1 MPASFAALFAPMP
14 RQTNPA
20 GGGFVRDPLG
30 RDGYDDDPRPSFDEA
45 ELGGQLEAARR
56 LWRRDASLDDLFGGS
71 TFELASPVGPGKRNR
86 PGDVFKVQTLLHR
99 EGYMDAGKTDGP
111 SGFWGLYDHEAVKRF
126 QRDHGLTVDGYLDPG
141 GETIG
146 RIKRFYDD
154 EDKRMD
160 NLRKRHPFLL
170 SAAGNGPEPQTPKP
184 APGPARKAAPQD
196 LPEDARFDGFIEQL
210 RKFEGG
216 YSNDR
221 DDRGGETNHGVTKAT
236 LADYHAAFDDPAV
249 STDVR
254 KLSAEE
260 AKRVLRIFYYD
271 RYRVNEISDAA
282 TARHLFDISVN
293 PGPARAGRWA
303 QQAVN
308 AIKSEQVL
316 EEDGVMGSRTR
327 AAINNLSPAEL
338 ARLNDLLSDKRMANY
353 EEQMAKNRTQEKYRP
368 GWTSRTLHFRAR
380 E

>member
-1 MPASFAALFAPMP
+1 MPASFASLFAPMR
-14 RQTNPA
+14 RQPDPA

-30 RDGYDDDPRPSFDEA
+30 RYGYDDAARSFDAA

-56 LWRRDASLDDLFGGS
+56 LWRRDATLDDLFGGS

-111 SGFWGLYDHEAVKRF
+111 TGFWGLYDHEAVKRF
-126 QRDHGLTVDGYLDPG
+126 QRDHDLTVDGYLDPG
-141 GETIG
+141 GETML

-154 EDKRMD
+154 EDQRMD

-170 SAAGNGPEPQTPKP
+170 SAAET
-184 APGPARKAAPQD
+184 APAAPRPVREAAPHS
-196 LPEDARFDGFIEQL
+196 LPEDARFDGFMEQL
-210 RKFEGG
+210 RQIEGG
-216 YSNDR
+216 YSNR
-221 DDRGGETNHGVTKAT
+221 VLDRGGETNHGVTKKT

-249 STDVR
+249 PTDIKR
-254 KLSAEE
+254 LSADE

-271 RYRVNEISDAA
+271 RYKVNAINDAA
-282 TARHLFDISVN
+282 TAGHLFDIYVN
-293 PGPARAGRWA
+293 PGPGRAGRWA

-308 AIKSEQVL
+308 AIKGGKVL

-327 AAINNLSPAEL
+327 AAINALSPAEL
-338 ARLNDLLSDKRMANY
+338 ARFNEWLSSKRLAQYEKAMA
-353 EEQMAKNRTQEKYRP
+353 EDPEQEVHRR
-368 GWTSRTLHFRAR
+368 GWTKRALQFRPSR
-380 E
+380 